1 MVSGFLP
8 GWELGVGSGA
18 AGAGGEKAMDGAGG
32 MRLVGLLGLRWDVGA
47 VHERGWMAWF
57 RGQPQDGAG
66 FGATLLIARTT
77 W

>member
-18 AGAGGEKAMDGAGG
+18 AGAGGMH
-32 MRLVGLLGLRWDVGA
+32 LVGFLGLRWDVGA

-57 RGQPQDGAG
+57 GGQPQDGAG